1 MTWIVWA
8 STELGKKGVALAESQ
23 ASKSKDQLDKTMSEL
38 NEKVRIL
45 DNSLH
50 DRDYILGDSYS
61 IVDTHLWA
69 TVRWLTYTGLD
80 LAAFPTLEAWKKK
93 IEQRPAIQQ
102 L

>member
-1 MTWIVWA
+1 MF
-8 STELGKKGVALAESQ
+8 LAFSQ
-23 ASKSKDQLDKTMSEL
+23 ALEDKLLTYVFLKDRLDKAMSEL

-50 DRDYILGDSYS
+50 NRDYILGDSYS

-69 TVRWLTYTGLD
+69 TVRWLTYMGLD
-80 LAAFPTLEAWKKK
+80 LATFPTLEAWKKK

-102 L
+102 LQQQ